1 MKQKKVWEAASAVS
15 SVLKTP
21 KGCFP
26 LDVFQTML
34 LARLTPWDMKLWPDY
49 FTGHVILSAVI
60 SALLITYIV
69 ITYVVILDI
78 LYIHY
83 YHII

>member
-21 KGCFP
+21 KGCFL

-34 LARLTPWDMKLWPDY
+34 LTRLTPWDMKMRPDY
-49 FTGHVILSAVI
+49 FMGHGILSAVI

-69 ITYVVILDI
+69 ITYVVISDI
-78 LYIHY
+78 SYIHY
-83 YHII
+83 YHTI

>member
-49 FTGHVILSAVI
+49 FTGHVI